1 MSYLVKKTVA
11 VLPPSRMLATEH
23 SSSPAEEEI
32 SEPYIASTNYTVIL
46 IIIIPVLNV

>member
-1 MSYLVKKTVA
+1 MSYLVKKTV
-11 VLPPSRMLATEH
+11 LPPRRMLATEY

-32 SEPYIASTNYTVIL
+32 SEAYIASTNYTVIL